1 MNSSEEKIELQEICI
16 NNDNNCRPI
25 GIFWDLETCR
35 IPDGKSVKHLVK
47 RIIDYIIV
55 DQMIDKID
63 VFYCFCDSI
72 KLTKRLINQLN
83 QSNVDILHV
92 NSGSKQFDSKL
103 RTRIEQFL
111 YRYAINSTKLV
122 LITADLSLI
131 TVLRMAKTRGS
142 EVTLIYGKNIRAN
155 HLLTEDVV
163 YNCIEFDSII
173 DGLKSSYNSRFGRSY
188 NRNNSLIDKRLSYYS
203 KRKRF
208 HKKISRNRCYTS
220 ETIDSNHNSMAFTEQ
235 PNRLIDD
242 QLVVCDQTIV
252 NSCDDQ
258 SIINEEKSKCEVFTD
273 FCCYFCNC
281 IIS

>member
-35 IPDGKSVKHLVK
+35 IPDGKSVKQLVK

-92 NSGSKQFDSKL
+92 NSGRKQFDSKL

-111 YRYAINSTKLV
+111 YRYAMNENQI
-122 LITADLSLI
+122 SLN
-131 TVLRMAKTRGS
+131 
-142 EVTLIYGKNIRAN
+142 Y
-155 HLLTEDVV
+155 
-163 YNCIEFDSII
+163 C
-173 DGLKSSYNSRFGRSY
+173 
-188 NRNNSLIDKRLSYYS
+188 
-203 KRKRF
+203 
-208 HKKISRNRCYTS
+208 
-220 ETIDSNHNSMAFTEQ
+220 
-235 PNRLIDD
+235 
-242 QLVVCDQTIV
+242 
-252 NSCDDQ
+252 
-258 SIINEEKSKCEVFTD
+258 
-273 FCCYFCNC
+273 
-281 IIS
+281 

>member
-1 MNSSEEKIELQEICI
+1 MNSNEEKIELQEICI
-16 NNDNNCRPI
+16 NNENCRPI

-35 IPDGKSVKHLVK
+35 IPDGKSVKQLVK
-47 RIIDYIIV
+47 RIIDYVIV

-92 NSGSKQFDSKL
+92 NSGRKQLDSKL

-111 YRYAINSTKLV
+111 YRYAINETKLV
-122 LITADLSLI
+122 LITADLSLMS
-131 TVLRMAKTRGS
+131 VLRMAKTRES
-142 EVTLIYGKNIRAN
+142 EVTLIYGKSIRAN
-155 HLLTEDVV
+155 QLLTEDIVD
-163 YNCIEFDSII
+163 NCIEFDSTI
-173 DGLKSSYNSRFGRSY
+173 DGLKSSHNSSFRRSFS
-188 NRNNSLIDKRLSYYS
+188 RNNSLIDKRLSYYS

-208 HKKISRNRCYTS
+208 HKKISRNRSYNS
-220 ETIDSNHNSMAFTEQ
+220 ETIDSNHKSMAFTEQ
-235 PNRLIDD
+235 PKRLIDD
-242 QLVVCDQTIV
+242 QLIVCDQTIV

-258 SIINEEKSKCEVFTD
+258 SIISEEKSKCEDITD